1 LSKPLDALG
10 RRIVALSDGDTSHV
24 AMPRGNGP
32 EITRIQDALETL
44 RHATVRR
51 DMLERQRN
59 DMLTL
64 FSHDMRAPLTS
75 LIILIDTQARQ

>member
-1 LSKPLDALG
+1 TPLGIAMGVVSPSLSATI
-10 RRIVALSDGDTSHV
+10 RRPSASSGV
-24 AMPRGNGP
+24 GP
-32 EITRIQDALETL
+32 ELARIDQALETL
-44 RHATVRR
+44 RHAHVRR

-75 LIILIDTQARQ
+75 LIILI